1 MDRKEVE
8 RQLREATDGELLYN
22 ILLSKRRFA
31 DDDDMPD
38 EEFII
43 EQGRDSGCRDEL
55 KRRGYTDERIDEL
68 NKQARERIKK
78 GEVEYPKELRF
89 LLNENPVL

>member
-8 RQLREATDGELLYN
+8 RQIKEAADRELLYN

-31 DDDDMPD
+31 GDDDMPD

-43 EQGRDSGCRDEL
+43 EQSRDFGCRDEL
-55 KRRGYTDERIDEL
+55 KRRGYTDEKIDEL
-68 NKQARERIKK
+68 NKQTKERIKK
-78 GEVEYPKELRF
+78 GEVECPKELRF
-89 LLNENPVL
+89 LLDENLVL